1 MNPLHLIFT
10 AYAEKFGLTIQSE
23 RSFKLHIKQIETG
36 TLYAFDPLELP
47 SSDQLF
53 ELTSLLGFNETTNI
67 SIAKNLSEANLIGI
81 SIPDLEQTPGCNFY
95 LEFWDKVLSDGSLTK
110 LSRRSFVDV
119 SGLQTQD
126 QQEHYRGQL
135 LLPALNYTD
144 RNHKSNRPTLHI
156 TRRPDASQFNTEAYP
171 RSDRL

>member
-10 AYAEKFGLTIQSE
+10 AYAEKYGLTIQSE

-81 SIPDLEQTPGCNFY
+81 SIPDQEKATSCNLY
-95 LEFWDKVLSDGSLTK
+95 LEFWDKVCQTV
-110 LSRRSFVDV
+110 RSPN
-119 SGLQTQD
+119 
-126 QQEHYRGQL
+126 YRDE
-135 LLPALNYTD
+135 AL
-144 RNHKSNRPTLHI
+144 
-156 TRRPDASQFNTEAYP
+156 
-171 RSDRL
+171 